1 MVFSVLSGVGL
12 AALIACSGNS
22 TAGAVD
28 PSGPTEI
35 EPQETYTGTG
45 PVSGIK
51 VSASIAS
58 VTLGDDCGAGAGAA
72 KAPAAG
78 DCAPVPDAGSGDSGF
93 APGGCGGGT
102 YCQQSNVQISFTA
115 VGGSNSAQ
123 VQVVSVKL
131 VNATTGALV
140 DTLTAKK
147 PQAWNGTV
155 YAAWDQ
161 TIKPSSELKA
171 SYDLSAP
178 SWNSTG
184 STDAR
189 GLSYST
195 KYRLHLTLRIDGVEF
210 TLLSTELSR
219 EPEVAT

>member
-1 MVFSVLSGVGL
+1 MQIAFS
-12 AALIACSGNS
+12 
-22 TAGAVD
+22 
-28 PSGPTEI
+28 
-35 EPQETYTGTG
+35 
-45 PVSGIK
+45 
-51 VSASIAS
+51 
-58 VTLGDDCGAGAGAA
+58 
-72 KAPAAG
+72 
-78 DCAPVPDAGSGDSGF
+78 
-93 APGGCGGGT
+93 
-102 YCQQSNVQISFTA
+102 A
-115 VGGSNSAQ
+115 VGGSKNAQ

-155 YAAWDQ
+155 YSAWDE

-178 SWNSTG
+178 SWNSVS

-189 GLSYST
+189 GSYST
-195 KYRLHLTLRIDGVEF
+195 KYRLHVTLRIDGVEF